1 MFASLGSSRARL
13 LLSSCSWVL
22 RRPSLS
28 PLSLLFSSST
38 RRPNPVALVVPS
50 SQSFEA
56 KELGAKQ
63 DRITGKWAVDS
74 DVFEREGRESF
85 DKWLLLP
92 KAAGEPTNHPPPNGD
107 EGTIVF
113 FDIETTGLPAKGL
126 KFGSFW
132 DFKELSKYESCRVV
146 QISALTCKR
155 STLEVIE
162 THDLV
167 VRADN
172 FLIPNHEFHGITL
185 ERSMKEGIPFQ
196 DAATRILGPL
206 FKQADAIVAHNA
218 AFDTNVLK
226 SELFR
231 YGLVDCLGTMERKPV
246 ICSMLQTQS
255 IVKAPSKHNP
265 RIVKPPSL
273 KELYQFATGKSEMA
287 NAHNSLYDVI
297 NLHEAVKALVAN
309 NKFSFE
315 AL

>member
-1 MFASLGSSRARL
+1 VGGPEEQRRAQSPARPLPFSSLSLRQPAKPYAAWEESGLIATGSRWLIAQMFASLGSSRARL

-38 RRPNPVALVVPS
+38 RRPNPIALVVPS

-92 KAAGEPTNHPPPNGD
+92 KAGEPTNHPPPNGD

-132 DFKELSKYESCRVV
+132 DFKELSKYESC
-146 QISALTCKR
+146 
-155 STLEVIE
+155 
-162 THDLV
+162 
-167 VRADN
+167 
-172 FLIPNHEFHGITL
+172 
-185 ERSMKEGIPFQ
+185 
-196 DAATRILGPL
+196 
-206 FKQADAIVAHNA
+206 VA
-218 AFDTNVLK
+218 
-226 SELFR
+226 
-231 YGLVDCLGTMERKPV
+231 
-246 ICSMLQTQS
+246 
-255 IVKAPSKHNP
+255 
-265 RIVKPPSL
+265 
-273 KELYQFATGKSEMA
+273 
-287 NAHNSLYDVI
+287 
-297 NLHEAVKALVAN
+297 
-309 NKFSFE
+309 
-315 AL
+315 

>member
-1 MFASLGSSRARL
+1 M
-13 LLSSCSWVL
+13 
-22 RRPSLS
+22 
-28 PLSLLFSSST
+28 
-38 RRPNPVALVVPS
+38 
-50 SQSFEA
+50 
-56 KELGAKQ
+56 
-63 DRITGKWAVDS
+63 
-74 DVFEREGRESF
+74 
-85 DKWLLLP
+85 
-92 KAAGEPTNHPPPNGD
+92 
-107 EGTIVF
+107 
-113 FDIETTGLPAKGL
+113 
-126 KFGSFW
+126 
-132 DFKELSKYESCRVV
+132 
-146 QISALTCKR
+146 
-155 STLEVIE
+155 IE

-218 AFDTNVLK
+218 AFDTNVFK

-309 NKFSFE
+309 NMFSFE
-315 AL
+315 ALLTRNERPTR